1 MVTKVGMYSATHESV
16 TVAREQRQ
24 ENTEAVAIV
33 NRNIEICKDGGWG
46 WIVCRSAAL
55 VQFSVPGIY
64 NSFGF
69 LYIVFLR

>member
-1 MVTKVGMYSATHESV
+1 MSNVGILTNKDKA
-16 TVAREQRQ
+16 
-24 ENTEAVAIV
+24 NFKEAVVIV

>member
-1 MVTKVGMYSATHESV
+1 MSNVGILTNKDKAKFK
-16 TVAREQRQ
+16 
-24 ENTEAVAIV
+24 EAVVIV
-33 NRNIEICKDGGWG
+33 NRNIEICKDGGCG

-55 VQFSVPGIY
+55 VQFLVPGLY

>member
-1 MVTKVGMYSATHESV
+1 MSNVGILTNKDKV
-16 TVAREQRQ
+16 
-24 ENTEAVAIV
+24 NFKEAVLIV
-33 NRNIEICKDGGWG
+33 NRNIETCKDGGWG

-55 VQFSVPGIY
+55 VQFLVPGIY

>member
-1 MVTKVGMYSATHESV
+1 MSNVGILTNKDKAKFK
-16 TVAREQRQ
+16 
-24 ENTEAVAIV
+24 EAIVIV

-55 VQFSVPGIY
+55 VQFLVPGIY